1 MFAAPED
8 VILKKLIYYREGG
21 SEKHIRDIM
30 GVMRV
35 LGNSIDLDHI
45 AQWATRLGVQTEWES
60 VLQKVLP
67 VSNQ

>member
-45 AQWATRLGVQTEWES
+45 AQWAKRLGVQTEWES
-60 VLQKVLP
+60 VLQKVLS